1 MKKTKKI
8 FIFCHFEYTRGT
20 FYFSTRFFMEIPN
33 RVRGTQDIFGE
44 YQRYFTFLKKLA
56 RHEFRTNGFTRI
68 ITPILE
74 HSELIARSSG
84 ASSDIVSKEMY
95 EVIDKGGRSLV
106 LKPEGTAGVMR
117 AYLEH
122 MLDEPQPVYLFYI
135 EPHFRYDRPQ
145 KGRYRQFHQ
154 IGAEIIG
161 EEDPILDAK
170 MIYVMKNLMDSAGLE
185 GTYTIKINS
194 LGVEKERE
202 KYLTELQSFFE
213 NKKHLLDE
221 TDLHRLATNP
231 LRILDSKNPEVQ
243 ELLKVAPKM
252 TDFLKGDSK
261 KFYESVKEYLQIL
274 GVDFVEDSTLVRG
287 LDYYSHTV
295 WEFVDGTGRTQDAF
309 GGGGRYNT
317 LAKTIGYKNEV
328 PAVGFALGA
337 ERLIETMMNRGVQ
350 LKNKDS
356 IHLYIVQLGDD
367 AKKLTLPLSLR
378 AREKGINSLLSLGTP
393 SIKVQLK
400 KANRVGARFVAIV
413 GIMEAKKGVCQLK
426 DMEKGTQEEVVLSDV
441 LDVVERAIGSENLS
455 FYHPSRDWVIVEP
468 KIEENPENLA

>member
-1 MKKTKKI
+1 
-8 FIFCHFEYTRGT
+8 
-20 FYFSTRFFMEIPN
+20 MEIPN

-68 ITPILE
+68 STPILE
-74 HSELIARSSG
+74 HTELIARSSG

-106 LKPEGTAGVMR
+106 MKPEGTAGVMR

-122 MLDEPQPVYLFYI
+122 LLEEPQPVYLFYI

-170 MIYVMKNLMDSAGLE
+170 SIFVMKNLMDSCGLA

-202 KYLTELQSFFE
+202 RYLLELQSFFE

-221 TDLHRLATNP
+221 TDLARLEHNP

-243 ELLKVAPKM
+243 ELLKIAPKM

-261 KFYESVKEYLQIL
+261 KFYDSVKEYLTIL
-274 GVDFVEDSTLVRG
+274 GVDFVEDPTLVRG

-309 GGGGRYNT
+309 GGGGRYNS
-317 LAKTIGYKNEV
+317 LAKEIGYKTEI

-337 ERLIETMMNRGVQ
+337 ERLIEAMINHGVK
-350 LKNKDS
+350 LKNKDE
-356 IHLYIVQLGDD
+356 IHLYLVQLGDD
-367 AKKLTLPLSLR
+367 AKKLMLPLSIE
-378 AREKGINSLLSLGTP
+378 ARNRGINSLLSLGTP

-413 GIMEAKKGVCQLK
+413 GIMEAKKGICQLK
-426 DMEKGTQEEVVLSDV
+426 DMQKGTQEEVPLAEV
-441 LDVVERAIGSENLS
+441 LDLVVGEIGNENLS
-455 FYHPSRDWVIVEP
+455 FYHPSRDWIIEEP
-468 KIEENPENLA
+468 KPEENTEEIVSESAH

>member
-1 MKKTKKI
+1 
-8 FIFCHFEYTRGT
+8 
-20 FYFSTRFFMEIPN
+20 MELPN

-68 ITPILE
+68 STPILE
-74 HSELIARSSG
+74 SKELIQRSSG
-84 ASSDIVSKEMY
+84 ISSDIVAKEMY
-95 EVIDKGGRSLV
+95 EFRDKGDRELV
-106 LKPEGTAGVMR
+106 MKPESTAGVMR
-117 AYLEH
+117 AYLDA
-122 MLDEPQPVYLFYI
+122 MLSEPQPVYLHYI

-161 EEDPILDAK
+161 EEDPVLDAK
-170 MIYVMKNLMDSAGLE
+170 MIHTMKKLMDNAGLA

-202 KYLTELQSFFE
+202 RYILELQSFFE

-221 TDLHRLATNP
+221 TDLHRLETNP
-231 LRILDSKNPEVQ
+231 LRILDSKNPDVQ
-243 ELLKVAPKM
+243 ELLKIAPKI

-261 KFYESVKEYLQIL
+261 KFYDSVKEYLEIL
-274 GVDFVEDSTLVRG
+274 GVTYEEDATLVRG

-295 WEFVDGTGRTQDAF
+295 WEFVDNSGRSQDAY
-309 GGGGRYNT
+309 GGGGRYNS
-317 LAKTIGYKNEV
+317 LSKKIGYKNEV

-337 ERLIETMMNRGVQ
+337 ERMIEAMITHGVK

-367 AKKLTLPLSLR
+367 AKKLALPLNMK
-378 AREKGINSLLSLGTP
+378 AREKGLNSLLSLGTP

-400 KANRVGARFVAIV
+400 KANQVEARFVAII
-413 GIMEAKKGVCQLK
+413 GIMEAKK
-426 DMEKGTQEEVVLSDV
+426 
-441 LDVVERAIGSENLS
+441 
-455 FYHPSRDWVIVEP
+455 
-468 KIEENPENLA
+468 